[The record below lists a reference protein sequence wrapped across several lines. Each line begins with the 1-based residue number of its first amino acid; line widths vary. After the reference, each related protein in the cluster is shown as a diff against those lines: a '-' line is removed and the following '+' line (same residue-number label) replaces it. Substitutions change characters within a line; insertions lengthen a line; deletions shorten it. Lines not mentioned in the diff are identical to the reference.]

1 MTLLVALSVSI
12 AVLGAIATWA
22 FLSSW
27 SGPILIWAAFLA
39 WGCFFHSGGDD
50 KALKTTIAGNA
61 LGSVVAWLTAV
72 VILAV
77 PLAGTLTLPVWAGLA
92 VGLGV
97 LVICLAAHIELFSV
111 IPANVYGFAAT
122 FAYLLQ
128 SGGALTLDNLTSASM
143 SNAPVP
149 IIISMIIGAVFGLV
163 SGKVGNALTKK

>member
-12 AVLGAIATWA
+12 AVLGAIATWI

-50 KALKTTIAGNA
+50 KALKTTIAGNI

-72 VILAV
+72 IILAV
-77 PLAGTLTLPVWAGLA
+77 PLAGALTLPIWAGLA
-92 VGLGV
+92 VGVGV

-122 FAYLLQ
+122 FAFLLQ
-128 SGGALTLDNLTSASM
+128 TGGSLSLDQLTSASM

-149 IIISMIIGAVFGLV
+149 VIISMVIGALFGLV
-163 SGKVGNALTKK
+163 SGKVGNALAKG